1 MAQMTCMTR
10 MRLGPSTCR
19 PVPGI
24 LVQAKIFYWTSYLKG
39 SFKDLLLGFCEDVG
53 YQNLPQYLH

>member
-53 YQNLPQYLH
+53 